1 MAGPVSFEERVVSRR
16 QTDSGQSQGR
26 ELRIE
31 GLTVSY
37 GGVTALDNVDITVP
51 SGGFV
56 TVLGANGAGKT
67 TLVRSITSLLYLHK
81 GRVRRG
87 SIKLSGKSIL
97 GRKSPDIVKAGVA
110 QVPEGRKLFPNLTVK
125 ENLLCGAASRADV
138 DGIDQSLEQN
148 LELFPQ
154 LRPLLSQTA
163 GLLSGGEQQMVAVG
177 RALMSQPALLICD
190 ELSLGLAPK
199 IVHRLFEL
207 LTEINETRGTSLLVI
222 EQNASLALQHATD
235 AYVLEL
241 GKVLMQGTAAELR
254 GNPLV
259 QELYLGGGGEANT
272 SYAAIERPGR
282 TRPAVHGQKP
292 PVSES

>member
-1 MAGPVSFEERVVSRR
+1 M
-16 QTDSGQSQGR
+16 SGGGLDLKIQD
-26 ELRIE
+26 
-31 GLTVSY
+31 LTVVY
-37 GGVTALDNVDITVP
+37 GGVTALDSVNIAVP

-56 TVLGANGAGKT
+56 SVLGANGAGKT

-87 SIKLSGKSIL
+87 SIELGGESIL
-97 GRKSPDIVKAGVA
+97 GKKSPDIVSAGVA

-125 ENLLCGAASRADV
+125 ENLLCGAASRSDV
-138 DGIDQSLEQN
+138 SGIDESLEQT
-148 LELFPQ
+148 LELFSQ

-177 RALMSQPALLICD
+177 RALMSQPTLLICD

-207 LTEINETRGTSLLVI
+207 LTEINETRGTSILVI
-222 EQNASLALQHATD
+222 EQNASLALQHAND

-241 GKVLMQGTAAELR
+241 GRVLMEGSATELK
-254 GNPLV
+254 GNPMV
-259 QELYLGGGGEANT
+259 QELYLGGGGEAHT
-272 SYAAIERPGR
+272 SYAAIERPSR
-282 TRPAVHGQKP
+282 SRPLEHGQRP
-292 PVSES
+292 PVTES

>member
-1 MAGPVSFEERVVSRR
+1 M
-16 QTDSGQSQGR
+16 SGGGLD
-26 ELRIE
+26 LRIE
-31 GLTVSY
+31 GLTVVY
-37 GGVTALDNVDITVP
+37 GGVTALDNVNISVP

-56 TVLGANGAGKT
+56 SVLGANGAGKT

-87 SIKLSGKSIL
+87 SIELGGESIL
-97 GRKSPDIVKAGVA
+97 GRKSPDIVSAGVA

-125 ENLLCGAASRADV
+125 ENLLCGAASRSDV
-138 DGIDQSLEQN
+138 SGIDESLEQT
-148 LELFPQ
+148 LELFSQ

-177 RALMSQPALLICD
+177 RALMSQPSLLICD

-207 LTEINETRGTSLLVI
+207 LTEINETRGTSILVI
-222 EQNASLALQHATD
+222 EQNASLALQHAND

-241 GKVLMQGTAAELR
+241 GRVLMEGSATELK
-254 GNPLV
+254 GNPMV
-259 QELYLGGGGEANT
+259 QELYLGGGGEAHT

-282 TRPAVHGQKP
+282 SRPTEHGQRP
-292 PVSES
+292 PVAES

>member
-1 MAGPVSFEERVVSRR
+1 MSSDGL
-16 QTDSGQSQGR
+16 D
-26 ELRIE
+26 LRIE
-31 GLTVSY
+31 DLTVVY
-37 GGVTALDNVDITVP
+37 GGVTALDSVNITVP
-51 SGGFV
+51 PGGFV

-87 SIKLSGKSIL
+87 SITLGGESIL
-97 GRKSPDIVKAGVA
+97 AKKSPDIVKAGVA

-125 ENLLCGAASRADV
+125 ENLLCGAASRSDV
-138 DGIDQSLEQN
+138 DAIDDSLEQN

-154 LRPLLSQTA
+154 LRPLLNQTA

-177 RALMSQPALLICD
+177 RALMSDPALLICD

-207 LTEINETRGTSLLVI
+207 LTEINERRGTSILVI
-222 EQNASLALQHATD
+222 EQNASLALQHAAD

-241 GKVLMQGTAAELR
+241 GRVLIEGTADELR
-254 GNPLV
+254 GNPMV
-259 QELYLGGGGEANT
+259 QELYLGGGGEAHT
-272 SYAAIERPGR
+272 SYAAIERPSRRPEAHGR
-282 TRPAVHGQKP
+282 RP

>member
-1 MAGPVSFEERVVSRR
+1 MSSDGL
-16 QTDSGQSQGR
+16 D
-26 ELRIE
+26 LRIQD
-31 GLTVSY
+31 LTVVY
-37 GGVTALDNVDITVP
+37 GGVTALDNVNITVP
-51 SGGFV
+51 PGGFV

-87 SIKLSGKSIL
+87 SITLGGESIL
-97 GRKSPDIVKAGVA
+97 DKKSPDIVKAGVA
-110 QVPEGRKLFPNLTVK
+110 QVPEGRKLFPNLSVK
-125 ENLLCGAASRADV
+125 ENLLCGAASRSDV
-138 DGIDQSLEQN
+138 DAIDDSLEQN

-154 LRPLLSQTA
+154 LRPLLNQTA

-177 RALMSQPALLICD
+177 RALMSDPALLICD

-207 LTEINETRGTSLLVI
+207 LTEINERRGTSILVI
-222 EQNASLALQHATD
+222 EQNASLALQHAAD

-241 GKVLMQGTAAELR
+241 GRVLIEGTADELR
-254 GNPLV
+254 GNPMV
-259 QELYLGGGGEANT
+259 QELYLGGGGEAHT
-272 SYAAIERPGR
+272 SYAAIERPSRRPEAHGR
-282 TRPAVHGQKP
+282 RP

>member
-1 MAGPVSFEERVVSRR
+1 MNANGL
-16 QTDSGQSQGR
+16 D
-26 ELRIE
+26 LRIE
-31 GLTVSY
+31 GLTVIY
-37 GGVTALDNVDITVP
+37 GGVTALDAVSITVP

-67 TLVRSITSLLYLHK
+67 TLVRSITGLLYLHK

-87 SIKLSGKSIL
+87 SIVLGGESIL
-97 GRKSPDIVKAGVA
+97 GKKSPDIVSAGVA

-125 ENLLCGAASRADV
+125 ENLLCGAASRSDIS
-138 DGIDQSLEQN
+138 GIDESLEQN

-177 RALMSQPALLICD
+177 RALMSQPSLLICD

-207 LTEINETRGTSLLVI
+207 LTEINESRGTSILVI
-222 EQNASLALQHATD
+222 EQNASLALQHAAD

-241 GKVLMQGTAAELR
+241 GRVLIEGTADELR
-254 GNPLV
+254 GNPMV
-259 QELYLGGGGEANT
+259 QELYLGGGGEAHT
-272 SYAAIERPGR
+272 SYAAIERPGHS
-282 TRPAVHGQKP
+282 RPLEHGQRP
-292 PVSES
+292 PAAES

>member
-1 MAGPVSFEERVVSRR
+1 MSSEGL
-16 QTDSGQSQGR
+16 D
-26 ELRIE
+26 LRIE
-31 GLTVSY
+31 DLTVVY
-37 GGVTALDNVDITVP
+37 GGVTALDSVNITVP
-51 SGGFV
+51 PGGFV

-87 SIKLSGKSIL
+87 SITLGGESIL
-97 GRKSPDIVKAGVA
+97 AKKSPEIVKAGVA

-125 ENLLCGAASRADV
+125 ENLLCGAASRSDV
-138 DGIDQSLEQN
+138 DAIDDSLEQN

-154 LRPLLSQTA
+154 LRPLLNQTA

-177 RALMSQPALLICD
+177 RALMSDPALLICD
-190 ELSLGLAPK
+190 ELSLGLAPT

-207 LTEINETRGTSLLVI
+207 LTEINERRGTSILVI
-222 EQNASLALQHATD
+222 EQNASLALQHAAD

-241 GKVLMQGTAAELR
+241 GRVLIEGTADELR
-254 GNPLV
+254 GNPMV
-259 QELYLGGGGEANT
+259 QELYLGGGGEAHT
-272 SYAAIERPGR
+272 SYAAIERPSRRPEAHGR
-282 TRPAVHGQKP
+282 RP

>member
-1 MAGPVSFEERVVSRR
+1 MSTGGL
-16 QTDSGQSQGR
+16 D
-26 ELRIE
+26 LRIQ
-31 GLTVSY
+31 GLTVVY
-37 GGVTALDNVDITVP
+37 GGVTALDDVHINVP

-56 TVLGANGAGKT
+56 SVLGANGAGKT

-87 SIKLSGKSIL
+87 SIELGGESIL
-97 GRKSPDIVKAGVA
+97 GKKSPDIVAAGVA

-125 ENLLCGAASRADV
+125 ENLLCGAASRSDIS
-138 DGIDQSLEQN
+138 GIDESLEQN
-148 LELFPQ
+148 LELFTQ
-154 LRPLLSQTA
+154 LRPLLNQTA

-177 RALMSQPALLICD
+177 RALMSQPSLLICD

-207 LTEINETRGTSLLVI
+207 LSEINRTRGTSILVI
-222 EQNASLALQHATD
+222 EQNASLALQHAAD

-241 GKVLMQGTAAELR
+241 GRVLMEGSAAELR
-254 GNPLV
+254 GNPMV
-259 QELYLGGGGEANT
+259 QELYLGGGGEAHT
-272 SYAAIERPGR
+272 SYAAIERPGNN
-282 TRPAVHGQKP
+282 RPPQHGQRP

>member
-1 MAGPVSFEERVVSRR
+1 MTSDGL
-16 QTDSGQSQGR
+16 D
-26 ELRIE
+26 LRIQD
-31 GLTVSY
+31 LTVVY
-37 GGVTALDNVDITVP
+37 GGVTALDSVNITVP
-51 SGGFV
+51 PGGFV

-81 GRVRRG
+81 GRVRQG
-87 SIKLSGKSIL
+87 NITLGGESIL
-97 GRKSPDIVKAGVA
+97 GKKSPDIVKAGVA

-125 ENLLCGAASRADV
+125 ENLLCGAASRSDV
-138 DGIDQSLEQN
+138 GAIDDSLEQN

-154 LRPLLSQTA
+154 LRPLLNQTA

-177 RALMSQPALLICD
+177 RALMSDPALLICD

-207 LTEINETRGTSLLVI
+207 LTEINERRGTSILVI
-222 EQNASLALQHATD
+222 EQNASLALQHAAD

-241 GKVLMQGTAAELR
+241 GRVLIEGTANELR
-254 GNPLV
+254 GNPMV
-259 QELYLGGGGEANT
+259 QELYLGGGGEAHT
-272 SYAAIERPGR
+272 SYAAIERPSRRPEAHGR
-282 TRPAVHGQKP
+282 RP

>member
-1 MAGPVSFEERVVSRR
+1 MS
-16 QTDSGQSQGR
+16 SGGLD
-26 ELRIE
+26 LRIQ
-31 GLTVSY
+31 GLTVVY
-37 GGVTALDNVDITVP
+37 GGVTALDNVNIAVP

-56 TVLGANGAGKT
+56 SVLGANGAGKT

-87 SIKLSGKSIL
+87 SIELGGESIL
-97 GRKSPDIVKAGVA
+97 GKKSPDIVAAGVA

-125 ENLLCGAASRADV
+125 ENLLCGAASRSDV
-138 DGIDQSLEQN
+138 SGIDESLEQN
-148 LELFPQ
+148 LELFSQ
-154 LRPLLSQTA
+154 LRPLLNQTA

-177 RALMSQPALLICD
+177 RALMSQPSLLICD

-207 LTEINETRGTSLLVI
+207 LTEINETRGTSILVI
-222 EQNASLALQHATD
+222 EQNASLALQHAND

-241 GKVLMQGTAAELR
+241 GRVLMEGSASELR
-254 GNPLV
+254 GNPMV
-259 QELYLGGGGEANT
+259 QELYLGGGGEAHT

-282 TRPAVHGQKP
+282 SRPTEHGQRP
-292 PVSES
+292 PVAES

>member
-1 MAGPVSFEERVVSRR
+1 MNTSGLDLMIER
-16 QTDSGQSQGR
+16 
-26 ELRIE
+26 
-31 GLTVSY
+31 LTVVY
-37 GGVTALDNVDITVP
+37 GGVTALDDVHIAVP

-67 TLVRSITSLLYLHK
+67 TLVRSITGLLYLHK

-87 SIKLSGKSIL
+87 SIVLGGESIL
-97 GRKSPDIVKAGVA
+97 GKKSPDIVAAGVA

-125 ENLLCGAASRADV
+125 ENLLCGAASRSDLS
-138 DGIDQSLEQN
+138 GIDDSLEQN

-177 RALMSQPALLICD
+177 RALMSQPSLLICD

-207 LTEINETRGTSLLVI
+207 LTEINETRGTSILVI
-222 EQNASLALQHATD
+222 EQNASLALEHASD

-241 GKVLMQGTAAELR
+241 GRVLMEGSAAELR
-254 GNPLV
+254 GNPMV
-259 QELYLGGGGEANT
+259 QELYLGGGGEAHT
-272 SYAAIERPGR
+272 SYAAIERPSG
-282 TRPAVHGQKP
+282 TRRGVRKKTGGD
-292 PVSES
+292 S

>member
-1 MAGPVSFEERVVSRR
+1 MNARGL
-16 QTDSGQSQGR
+16 D
-26 ELRIE
+26 LRIE
-31 GLTVSY
+31 GLTVVY
-37 GGVTALDNVDITVP
+37 GGVTALDDVNITVP

-67 TLVRSITSLLYLHK
+67 TLVRSITGLLYLHK

-87 SIKLSGKSIL
+87 SIVLGGESIL
-97 GRKSPDIVKAGVA
+97 GRKSPDIVAAGVA

-125 ENLLCGAASRADV
+125 ENLLCGAASRSDLS
-138 DGIDQSLEQN
+138 GIDESLEQN

-154 LRPLLSQTA
+154 LRPLLGQTA

-177 RALMSQPALLICD
+177 RALMSQPSLLICD

-207 LTEINETRGTSLLVI
+207 LTEINETRGTSILVI
-222 EQNASLALQHATD
+222 EQNASLALEHAAD

-241 GKVLMQGTAAELR
+241 GRVLMEGSTAELR
-254 GNPLV
+254 GNPMV
-259 QELYLGGGGEANT
+259 QELYLGGGGEAHT
-272 SYAAIERPGR
+272 SYAAIKRPRRGR
-282 TRPAVHGQKP
+282 RGRHRSAGG
-292 PVSES
+292 ES

>member
-1 MAGPVSFEERVVSRR
+1 MNARGLDL
-16 QTDSGQSQGR
+16 T
-26 ELRIE
+26 IE
-31 GLTVSY
+31 GLTVVY
-37 GGVTALDNVDITVP
+37 GGVTALDDVSIAVP

-67 TLVRSITSLLYLHK
+67 TLVRSITGLLYLHK

-87 SIKLSGKSIL
+87 SIVLGGESIL
-97 GRKSPDIVKAGVA
+97 GRKTPDIVSAGVA

-125 ENLLCGAASRADV
+125 ENLLCGAASRSDLS
-138 DGIDQSLEQN
+138 GIDDSLEQN
-148 LELFPQ
+148 LDLFPQ

-177 RALMSQPALLICD
+177 RALMSQPSLLICD

-207 LTEINETRGTSLLVI
+207 LTEINETRGTSILVI
-222 EQNASLALQHATD
+222 EQNASLALEHAAD

-241 GKVLMQGTAAELR
+241 GRVLMEGSAAELR
-254 GNPLV
+254 GNPMV
-259 QELYLGGGGEANT
+259 QELYLGGGGEAHT
-272 SYAAIERPGR
+272 SYAAIERPSSGKRWGR
-282 TRPAVHGQKP
+282 KKAGGD
-292 PVSES
+292 

>member
-1 MAGPVSFEERVVSRR
+1 MRSGEPATAKEQPVNPGGL
-16 QTDSGQSQGR
+16 D
-26 ELRIE
+26 LRIE
-31 GLTVSY
+31 GLEVVY
-37 GGVTALDNVDITVP
+37 GGVTALTDVNITVP

-56 TVLGANGAGKT
+56 SVLGANGAGKT

-81 GRVRRG
+81 GRVRKG
-87 SIKLSGKSIL
+87 SIMLGKKSIL
-97 GRKSPDIVKAGVA
+97 GRKSTHIVESGVA

-125 ENLLCGAASRADV
+125 ENLLCGAASRNDT
-138 DGIDQSLEQN
+138 DGIDESLEQN
-148 LELFPQ
+148 LELFSQ

-177 RALMSQPALLICD
+177 RALMSRPALLICD
-190 ELSLGLAPK
+190 ELSLGLAPR

-207 LTEINETRGTSLLVI
+207 LTDINESRGTSILVI
-222 EQNASLALQHATD
+222 EQNASLALQHASS

-241 GKVLMQGTAAELR
+241 GRVLMEGAATDLR
-254 GNPLV
+254 GNPMV
-259 QELYLGGGGEANT
+259 QELYLGGGGEAHA

-282 TRPAVHGQKP
+282 ERPPIHGRRP